1 MNGSTKTKKSMVN
14 MGRDW
19 EGEKRQEYDRVSLS
33 HHNNFSDASQFSP
46 PVAYSTDNGLAY

>member
-1 MNGSTKTKKSMVN
+1 MVN